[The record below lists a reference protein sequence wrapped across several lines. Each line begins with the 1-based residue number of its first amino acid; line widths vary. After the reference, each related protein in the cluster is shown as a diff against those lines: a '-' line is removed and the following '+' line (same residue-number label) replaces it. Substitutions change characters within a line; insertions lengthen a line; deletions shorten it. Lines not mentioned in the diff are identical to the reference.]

1 MSKNKWEGKAFYQ
14 VLGVAETASIEEI
27 KSQYRWLARK
37 FHPDQNGNDE
47 RAVKS
52 FLAITEA
59 YEVLSVP
66 ELRAEYDTF
75 LHGKTQDSPSS
86 SGHAPRAE
94 GQQQPQNSAKPPYR
108 GQSRESTKPPPRSEP
123 TRPKQQ
129 SADKT
134 RQATPSPD
142 PHTFAEK
149 TPSFATEG
157 RGAGFWLSL
166 VSLAVLIGLPI
177 IFVVIAITDG
187 GSATSPTTTQGA
199 TPSSTSSSYTDSM
212 TIAACTAFWERD
224 WSNTNDPA
232 QAASDSGFLKGW
244 ATGLEP
250 SSRIYVG
257 FDTLS
262 AYLSAYASNPTDG
275 AYSRLYTGWV
285 YVDGLCSDFYPE

>member
-37 FHPDQNGNDE
+37 FHPDQNDNDE

-52 FLAITEA
+52 FMAITEA

-66 ELRAEYDTF
+66 ELRAGYDTF

-94 GQQQPQNSAKPPYR
+94 RQAQPQNSAKPPYR
-108 GQSRESTKPPPRSEP
+108 GQSSESTKSPPRSEP

-129 SADKT
+129 SADQT

-142 PHTFAEK
+142 PHASAER
-149 TPSFATEG
+149 TPSFAAEG

-166 VSLAVLIGLPI
+166 VGLAVFIGLPI
-177 IFVVIAITDG
+177 LFAVIAFTDS
-187 GSATSPTTTQGA
+187 GSVSETTTTQVT
-199 TPSSTSSSYTDSM
+199 TPAPASSSNADNM
-212 TIAACTAFWERD
+212 TMAACNAFWEHD
-224 WSNTNDPA
+224 WSNLNSRA
-232 QAASDSGFLKGW
+232 QAELDSGFLKGL
-244 ATGLEP
+244 ASGSELSPLISE
-250 SSRIYVG
+250 G
-257 FDTLS
+257 FNILS
-262 AYLSAYASNPTDG
+262 AYLSAYASDPADVG
-275 AYSRLYTGWV
+275 YSRVYEGWV
-285 YVDGLCSDFYPE
+285 YVDDLCSHFYPE